1 MVTDPAPRVTR
12 LDIVNEER
20 ETEER
25 ETEERETEERES
37 EDNISEFQLQ
47 EDCAIKQLREQVH
60 DIKGIVSEKLKRMF
74 SNEVL
79 IKTMDLKIRDLLDN
93 VSDS

>member
-20 ETEER
+20 ETE
-25 ETEERETEERES
+25 
-37 EDNISEFQLQ
+37 DNISEFQLQ
-47 EDCAIKQLREQVH
+47 EDCAIKQLREQVQ

-74 SNEVL
+74 SREVL
-79 IKTMDLKIRDLLDN
+79 IKTMHSKTRELLGN